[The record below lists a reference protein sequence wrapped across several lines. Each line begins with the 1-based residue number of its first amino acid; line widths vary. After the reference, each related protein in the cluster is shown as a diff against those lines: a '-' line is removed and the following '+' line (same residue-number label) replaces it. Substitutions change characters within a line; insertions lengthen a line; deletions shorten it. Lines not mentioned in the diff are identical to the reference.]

1 MSDDDRPVYDP
12 ATKTGESSASGNWGA
27 NNPGEQQIDA
37 ASTVGVKT
45 DTGLARGVRVQ
56 PNVGTGTGTA
66 MDAGGIG
73 NTGLREMTPA
83 DEERAADILANTGT
97 PGVNNSLEAIAPAK
111 SGRSPGASTESPLA
125 GAGTGLGATSG
136 ASLPANQNRA

>member
-12 ATKTGESSASGNWGA
+12 ATKTGDSSASGNRGA

-37 ASTVGVKT
+37 DSTIGVKA
-45 DTGLARGVRVQ
+45 DTGLARGVRVA

-73 NTGLREMTPA
+73 NTGLSEMTPA
-83 DEERAADILANTGT
+83 DEEQAEDVLANAGT
-97 PGVNNSLEAIAPAK
+97 PGVNNSPEAIAPTET
-111 SGRSPGASTESPLA
+111 GRSPGTSLESPLA
-125 GAGTGLGATSG
+125 GAGAGLGASAG